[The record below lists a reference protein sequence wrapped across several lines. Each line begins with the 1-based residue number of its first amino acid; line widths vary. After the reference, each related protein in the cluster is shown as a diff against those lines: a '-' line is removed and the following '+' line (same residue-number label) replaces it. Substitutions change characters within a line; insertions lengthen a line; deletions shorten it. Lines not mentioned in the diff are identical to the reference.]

1 MDEVREFTAPSRL
14 LNQPLLSFLLLTALY
29 VSYGLLAGLST
40 QIISPAASSAWLC
53 SVGTDGGWDGW
64 VLCLEEHRQGHR
76 PIYNILK
83 RQTQSHCSAVGTFS
97 PRTNLKKKRV
107 FAITTTKNQLESF
120 LCSGHQRL
128 LTVASL
134 SQLFPKCP
142 SNARHGAWP
151 WDPERCNCIVIE
163 GSTVAAVAG
172 EDLHT

>member
-76 PIYNILK
+76 PIYNIPYIIFSFLNLMPK
-83 RQTQSHCSAVGTFS
+83 YVTTSFHINILFTSAVLLL
-97 PRTNLKKKRV
+97 RTELKEV
-107 FAITTTKNQLESF
+107 
-120 LCSGHQRL
+120 
-128 LTVASL
+128 
-134 SQLFPKCP
+134 
-142 SNARHGAWP
+142 
-151 WDPERCNCIVIE
+151 
-163 GSTVAAVAG
+163 
-172 EDLHT
+172 

>member
-107 FAITTTKNQLESF
+107 FAITTTKNQLESLF
-120 LCSGHQRL
+120 WASEAVDCSFSFTIIPQMPLKCQAWCLALGPREVQLYRDRRL
-128 LTVASL
+128 HRS
-134 SQLFPKCP
+134 CCC
-142 SNARHGAWP
+142 W
-151 WDPERCNCIVIE
+151 
-163 GSTVAAVAG
+163 
-172 EDLHT
+172 